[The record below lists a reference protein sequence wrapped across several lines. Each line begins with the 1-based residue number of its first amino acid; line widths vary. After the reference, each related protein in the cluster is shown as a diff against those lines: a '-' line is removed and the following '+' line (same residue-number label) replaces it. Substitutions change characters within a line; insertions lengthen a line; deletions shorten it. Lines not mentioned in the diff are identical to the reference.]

1 MDWRQWDLDGWRR
14 QQRQLESGGR
24 TGHRRRGHLQHGR
37 QCHAR
42 LREHNPSAHDVG
54 RDGSCHEW
62 IRPHGRWTCATRRHG
77 DVSFYRGPGS
87 AIIADSVTINSG
99 GQIRLIG
106 LLNIS
111 EENGDGLL
119 DLNAG
124 GTISGSGTIHLGD
137 FVSPGT
143 TLLTNDGTIS
153 AFAPAPFLG
162 AAPPIRSLAIN
173 ISDVADALIDLDGSS
188 GNAILNVFRN
198 QTLDVNVRLTDQF
211 SGDINLFQNSVL
223 DMSTEWILD
232 SGTIDV
238 DNGLVDNPPPTPDI
252 PGGVAHIR
260 GGELTQTG
268 GTITVVDADGI
279 LEFDAAFHMDG
290 GNLVNNGLVV
300 FRVNADVG
308 LPPPISR
315 CQPAPPA
322 SRCCPVFR

>member
-1 MDWRQWDLDGWRR
+1 MDLATSGFGLTVDGVV
-14 QQRQLESGGR
+14 QLVDAGTLLVVE
-24 TGHRRRGHLQHGR
+24 
-37 QCHAR
+37 
-42 LREHNPSAHDVG
+42 
-54 RDGSCHEW
+54 
-62 IRPHGRWTCATRRHG
+62 
-77 DVSFYRGPGS
+77 GPGS

-99 GQIRLIG
+99 GQIRLNG

-137 FVSPGT
+137 FVTPGT

-173 ISDVADALIDLDGSS
+173 ISDVTDALIDLDGSS

-238 DNGLVDNPPPTPDI
+238 DNGFVADPPPIPDM
-252 PGGVAHIR
+252 PADVAYIS

-268 GTITVVDADGI
+268 GTITVVDDDGT
-279 LEFDAAFHMDG
+279 LQFNAAFTQTAA
-290 GNLVNNGLVV
+290 
-300 FRVNADVG
+300 R
-308 LPPPISR
+308 
-315 CQPAPPA
+315 
-322 SRCCPVFR
+322 